1 MLENL
6 ILSIGS
12 LNFGAALFD
21 VFCREMSVRQVV
33 LNRIGPDSRI
43 EALVALDNRSDGCVH
58 TLVRDYIRLYH
69 EHDPFWPMLAPSPR
83 RDVQMRAIAVKEIA
97 ESEYVQ
103 RLFVGPGIAGKLSII
118 VRQPRQSL
126 CLTLYRDR
134 RQGFF
139 AGEEVARLD
148 AMTPVLAAALER
160 HTELVAAP
168 PASDVAG
175 LTELL
180 EAQNGGKTL
189 SGREAAV
196 CARVLLG
203 YSNEAVALDL
213 GLSFHSVSTYR
224 RRAYAKLGIT
234 SQNEL
239 FALMLRRTQRA

>member
-12 LNFGAALFD
+12 PDFGAALFD

-33 LNRIGPDSRI
+33 LNRFEPDRPI
-43 EALVALDNRSDGCVH
+43 EALVAQDNRTDGCVH
-58 TLVRDYIRLYH
+58 TLVKDYIRH
-69 EHDPFWPMLAPSPR
+69 FHRHDPFWPMFAPSER
-83 RDVQMRAIAVKEIA
+83 REVEMRAIAVKEIA
-97 ESEYVQ
+97 ESEYAQ

-118 VRQPRQSL
+118 VRQPRQAI

-134 RQGFF
+134 RNGFF
-139 AGEEVARLD
+139 CGDEVARID
-148 AMTPVLAAALER
+148 AMKPVLAAALER
-160 HTELVAAP
+160 HLALVSRP
-168 PASDVAG
+168 PAPDVAG
-175 LTELL
+175 LTALL
-180 EAQNGGKTL
+180 EMPNGGKTL
-189 SGREAAV
+189 SQREAAV

-203 YSNEAVALDL
+203 FSNEAVALDL

-239 FALMLRRTQRA
+239 FALILRRNRDI